1 MASDGTIIFNRPP
14 RPPHELPKGLVEIP
28 RPPVPEFKGTKMQW
42 TLLLAPVILGVLTV
56 AALLTVSFLRPGSN
70 VLFALATM
78 VSSLGF
84 VTTGVLGMADKLT
97 KDRANKQE
105 YIQQLADAENVLRD
119 YRRQQQT
126 SLRYLYP
133 DLSQI
138 VEWPQ
143 LPNPPRLWERR
154 TEDQDFMMIR
164 MGIGSRPS
172 SVEVRLGQM
181 DKKVPML
188 AEAQRVA
195 NEYRQVSDVP
205 DITELFEVGSL
216 GIVGNPWQTSALIRS
231 MICHLSAHHS
241 PEDVKLMATYAAE
254 RREEW
259 FWLGWLPHTLD
270 DKGNPRLASHSDQL
284 AEISNFMIDVMKRRE
299 IVRYNTGAADP
310 NAGVKKNQ
318 RPKKPFMFPCYI
330 WVIED
335 FELVQDDPAVRRIF
349 EVGAE
354 FGIFLVISTS
364 NPAGVPERC
373 RAVATIRPNGQV
385 TYEVSG
391 EEGRKATLQP
401 DMCDVRWAEQFALSM
416 APLQLKAA
424 SGKGELPLNLR
435 MLEMED
441 FGVQASLGEQ
451 FDPLVYWNRSSV
463 GTLKAPIGRLF
474 GGQPL
479 YLDISDKGHGPHG
492 IIAGT
497 TGSGKSELLLTIVS
511 ALALENSPDNLN
523 FILGDFK
530 GGLAF
535 NPFKTLPHVVGMMS
549 NLDLTI
555 VERAMTALFSELQ
568 YRQRLLD
575 KEGVAHIRDYQR
587 KKPRP
592 ETPMPYLMVIIDEFA
607 EMKEQ
612 APDFMEKIVNIARL
626 GRTLGVHM
634 VLATQRPAGVVTGQL
649 NSNTNFRLCL
659 RVVAPEDSAD
669 MLGRKDAFLIPSN
682 RPGRCF
688 IKVGSDIFEQFQVA
702 RVAIPFGP
710 DKDAE
715 AEKPGV
721 SVIDRHWSAAPLLAQ
736 GSAASKKKASEE
748 KEILPMDFDV
758 INDLCVKAAARMTLR
773 NKHKPWLDP
782 MGPEYFLPAFLE
794 GKGFDEN
801 RLVWPEEPPFGYGIA
816 PVAFLD
822 DVVKQEQRTF
832 FINLLEE
839 GSYCIS
845 GLAQSGKTNALRAM
859 ITSLAVT
866 HKPDNMSF
874 YILDMGG
881 TLRPFAELPHKTRYV
896 GMAHAASLKGVIKD
910 LYEELNYRKQLFAER
925 GVLDITTFRS
935 IVTPEERVP
944 SIFIAF
950 DNYATI
956 RHNPPYDIEQFKALV
971 REGRSYGMHVAM
983 TMDRGADFEFG
994 RMAGQFVQIAL
1005 RQAREDIMFPVP
1017 KNMIGSWNG
1026 VPGRSFIKIDQN
1038 KPPVELQLLLPCQTA
1053 PEDQT
1058 RAIEELVKTRLQKA
1072 AQRHPVWAHLN
1083 DVSEPAPAPAPVV
1096 APPRPAPVQA
1106 APTPA
1111 PVAPVAATAAVAP
1124 GEAPAEQAKP
1134 EDKSKLANQWNELFS
1149 IDDDDKASYIDPDTG
1164 LEVVPEPAPKKS
1176 DNQAKWDDLF
1186 SIEDDDVA
1194 VVLTDEEIA
1203 EMRVSGSLPARL
1215 SADQPAATNG
1225 NGNGAANGNGNGHSE
1240 ELPVLY
1246 APPKPRASADGEKWS
1261 KEMGVDN
1268 TAAVLMPDSQG
1279 GNRK

>member
-1 MASDGTIIFNRPP
+1 
-14 RPPHELPKGLVEIP
+14 
-28 RPPVPEFKGTKMQW
+28 MQW
-42 TLLLAPVILGVLTV
+42 TLVLAPVILGVLTV
-56 AALLTVSFLRPGSN
+56 TALIAVAVLRPNSN
-70 VLFALATM
+70 LLFALATT

-84 VTTGVLGMADKLT
+84 VIAGVLSLADKLT
-97 KDRANKQE
+97 KDRANRQE
-105 YIQQLADAENVLRD
+105 YKVQLVDIETKLRD
-119 YRRQQQT
+119 FRRQQQT

-133 DLSQI
+133 DMSQI
-138 VEWPQ
+138 AEWPQ

-154 TEDQDFMMIR
+154 VDDQDFFKVR

-172 SVEVRLGQM
+172 TVEVRLSPSE
-181 DKKVPML
+181 KKVPML
-188 AEAQRVA
+188 EEANRVA

-205 DITELFEVGSL
+205 DLAEIFEVGSM
-216 GIVGNPWQTSALIRS
+216 GIVGNPYQTSALVRA
-231 MICHLSAHHS
+231 MMCHLSAHHS
-241 PEDVKLMATYAAE
+241 PEDVKIMATYSAE
-254 RREEW
+254 RRDEW

-270 DKGNPRLASHSDQL
+270 DKGHPRLASHSDQL
-284 AEISNFMIDVMKRRE
+284 AEISNFMIEVMKRRE
-299 IVRYNTGAADP
+299 IVRYNSGADQ
-310 NAGVKKNQ
+310 NSGIKKDF
-318 RPKKPFMFPCYI
+318 RTKKPFMFPCYL

-335 FELVQDDPAVRRIF
+335 FELVQDDPAIKRIF
-349 EVGAE
+349 EVGAD
-354 FGIFLVISTS
+354 FGVFLLITTP

-391 EEGRKATLQP
+391 ENGRKATLQP
-401 DMCDVRWAEQFALSM
+401 DMCDVNWAEQFALSM

-424 SGKGELPLNLR
+424 SGRGELPINLR
-435 MLEMED
+435 MLEMD
-441 FGVQASLGEQ
+441 DWNIKASLGEQ
-451 FDPLVYWNRSSV
+451 FDPSVFWNRSSV

-511 ALALENSPDNLN
+511 ALALANSPDNLN

-587 KKPRP
+587 KKPRA
-592 ETPMPYLMVIIDEFA
+592 EVPMPYLLVIIDEFA

-634 VLATQRPAGVVTGQL
+634 VLATQRPAGVVSGQL

-710 DKDAE
+710 NLAESEADK
-715 AEKPGV
+715 PVV
-721 SVIDRHWSAAPLLAQ
+721 SVIDRHWSAAPLVAQ
-736 GSAASKKKASEE
+736 APGSGKKKASEE
-748 KEILPMDFDV
+748 QEILPMDYDV

-773 NKHKPWLDP
+773 NKHRPWLDP
-782 MGPEYFLPAFLE
+782 MGSEYFLPDFLE
-794 GKGFDEN
+794 GKAFDVK
-801 RLVWPEEPPFGYGIA
+801 RMTWPKEPPFGYGIV
-816 PVAFLD
+816 PIAFLD

-832 FINLLEE
+832 YINLLEE

-845 GLAQSGKTNALRAM
+845 GLAQSGKTNVLRTM
-859 ITSLAVT
+859 VTSLALT
-866 HKPDNMSF
+866 HAPDDMSF

-881 TLRPFAELPHKTRYV
+881 TLRPFAQLPHKTTYV
-896 GMAHAASLKGVIKD
+896 GMAAATSLKGIVKE
-910 LYEELNYRKQLFAER
+910 LYEELQNRRQLFAEK
-925 GVLDITTFRS
+925 GVLDITSFRT
-935 IVTPEERVP
+935 VTGPGERVP

-956 RHNPPYDIEQFKALV
+956 RHNPSYDNEQLKALV
-971 REGRSYGMHVAM
+971 REGRSYGMHVAI

-994 RMAGQFVQIAL
+994 RMAGQFLQISL
-1005 RQAREDIMFPVP
+1005 RQAREDILFTVP

-1026 VPGRSFIKIDQN
+1026 IPGRCFIKGDHN
-1038 KPPVELQLLLPCQTA
+1038 KPPLELQVLLPCKV
-1053 PEDQT
+1053 EIDEQT
-1058 RAIEELVKTRLQKA
+1058 RALEDLVIDTLKPAAMANPAWARLNIPPEEKA
-1072 AQRHPVWAHLN
+1072 PVEPPKPVLASLP
-1083 DVSEPAPAPAPVV
+1083 VPVIAARPAPAATDQAVVGPNAVVEKQPLAESWDELFAIDEPASIGGEEDQGAV
-1096 APPRPAPVQA
+1096 A
-1106 APTPA
+1106 APAKTNL
-1111 PVAPVAATAAVAP
+1111 AAA
-1124 GEAPAEQAKP
+1124 
-1134 EDKSKLANQWNELFS
+1134 
-1149 IDDDDKASYIDPDTG
+1149 
-1164 LEVVPEPAPKKS
+1164 
-1176 DNQAKWDDLF
+1176 WDDLF
-1186 SIEDDDVA
+1186 AIDEPAIVA
-1194 VVLTDEEIA
+1194 EPDEVPGLLAALTGQPGQHS
-1203 EMRVSGSLPARL
+1203 VPASTRQAQPDTNAQ
-1215 SADQPAATNG
+1215 SAPGTPHPPLKSPPPPAANVSPTGEIWNDFFKVDEPASYVAEETNG
-1225 NGNGAANGNGNGHSE
+1225 GN
-1240 ELPVLY
+1240 
-1246 APPKPRASADGEKWS
+1246 
-1261 KEMGVDN
+1261 
-1268 TAAVLMPDSQG
+1268 
-1279 GNRK
+1279 NRKGAPQKSDKQLRN

>member
-1 MASDGTIIFNRPP
+1 MANDGTIIFNRPP
-14 RPPHELPKGLVEIP
+14 RPPHELPIGTVEIP
-28 RPPVPEFKGTKMQW
+28 RPPAPEFKGTKMQW
-42 TLLLAPVILGVLTV
+42 TLILAPVILGVVTV
-56 AALLTVSFLRPGSN
+56 TALIAVALLRPNSN
-70 VLFALATM
+70 ILFALATV

-84 VTTGVLGMADKLT
+84 VIAGVLSLLDKLT
-97 KDRANKQE
+97 KDRANRKE
-105 YIQQLADAENVLRD
+105 YVEQLADIENTLRY

-133 DLSQI
+133 DMSQI
-138 VEWPQ
+138 AEWPQ

-154 TEDQDFMMIR
+154 VDDLDFLRVR

-172 SVEVRLGQM
+172 TVEVRQGANE
-181 DKKVPML
+181 KKVPML
-188 AEAQRVA
+188 EEATRVA
-195 NEYRQVSDVP
+195 TEYRQVSDVP
-205 DITELFEVGSL
+205 DITEIFEVGSL
-216 GIVGNPWQTSALIRS
+216 GIVGNPYQTAAFIRS
-231 MICHLSAHHS
+231 MLCHLTAHHS
-241 PEDVKLMATYAAE
+241 PEDVKLMATYASE
-254 RREEW
+254 RRDEW

-284 AEISNFMIDVMKRRE
+284 ADISNFMIEVMKRRE
-299 IVRYNTGAADP
+299 IVRYNSGADQNMGA
-310 NAGVKKNQ
+310 KKDI

-335 FELVQDDPAVRRIF
+335 FELVQDDPAIKRIF
-349 EVGAE
+349 EIGAD
-354 FGIFLVISTS
+354 FGVFLLISTA

-373 RAVATIRPNGQV
+373 RAVGTIRSNGQV

-391 EEGRKATLQP
+391 EKGRKATLQP

-424 SGKGELPLNLR
+424 SGKGELPINLR

-441 FGVQASLGEQ
+441 FGVKASLGEQ

-474 GGQPL
+474 SGQPL

-497 TGSGKSELLLTIVS
+497 TGSGKSELLLTIVC

-575 KEGVAHIRDYQR
+575 KEGVTHIRDYQR
-587 KKPRP
+587 KKPRA
-592 ETPMPYLMVIIDEFA
+592 EVPMPYLLVIIDEFA

-710 DKDAE
+710 NAGDAE
-715 AEKPGV
+715 ADKPV
-721 SVIDRHWSAAPLLAQ
+721 VAVVDRHWSTAPLITQAP
-736 GSAASKKKASEE
+736 GSKRKASEE
-748 KEILPMDFDV
+748 QEILPMDYDV
-758 INDLCVKAAARMTLR
+758 INDLCVKAAARTTLR
-773 NKHKPWLDP
+773 NKHRPWLDP
-782 MGPEYFLPAFLE
+782 MGPKYFLPTFLE
-794 GKGFDEN
+794 GKGFDEK
-801 RLVWPEEPPFGYGIA
+801 RLAWPAMPPFGYGIA

-832 FINLLEE
+832 YINLLEE

-845 GLAQSGKTNALRAM
+845 GLAQAGKTNALRAM
-859 ITSLAVT
+859 VTSLALT
-866 HKPDNMSF
+866 HTPDEMSF

-881 TLRPFAELPHKTRYV
+881 TLRPFAELPHKTKYV
-896 GMAHAASLKGVIKD
+896 GMAAAATLKGVVKE
-910 LYEELNYRKQLFAER
+910 LYEELNNRRQLFAEK

-935 IVTPEERVP
+935 VAGPGEKVP
-944 SIFIAF
+944 SVFIAF

-956 RHNPPYDIEQFKALV
+956 RHNPPYDIEHLKALV
-971 REGRSYGMHVAM
+971 REGRSYGMHVAI
-983 TMDRGADFEFG
+983 TMNLSG
-994 RMAGQFVQIAL
+994 
-1005 RQAREDIMFPVP
+1005 
-1017 KNMIGSWNG
+1017 
-1026 VPGRSFIKIDQN
+1026 
-1038 KPPVELQLLLPCQTA
+1038 
-1053 PEDQT
+1053 
-1058 RAIEELVKTRLQKA
+1058 KA
-1072 AQRHPVWAHLN
+1072 
-1083 DVSEPAPAPAPVV
+1083 
-1096 APPRPAPVQA
+1096 PRPASFI
-1106 APTPA
+1106 
-1111 PVAPVAATAAVAP
+1111 TA
-1124 GEAPAEQAKP
+1124 
-1134 EDKSKLANQWNELFS
+1134 KSKPSSFPRPGRIS
-1149 IDDDDKASYIDPDTG
+1149 R
-1164 LEVVPEPAPKKS
+1164 
-1176 DNQAKWDDLF
+1176 
-1186 SIEDDDVA
+1186 
-1194 VVLTDEEIA
+1194 LT
-1203 EMRVSGSLPARL
+1203 
-1215 SADQPAATNG
+1215 
-1225 NGNGAANGNGNGHSE
+1225 
-1240 ELPVLY
+1240 
-1246 APPKPRASADGEKWS
+1246 
-1261 KEMGVDN
+1261 
-1268 TAAVLMPDSQG
+1268 
-1279 GNRK
+1279 